1 MFSRVEPSLQP
12 PGYGFKSGLEGR
24 KTPGRV
30 LLPMIKLE
38 LDSGCL
44 MEVIEE
50 FKSNMGDTMDDWW
63 VVIDWGSDRENGEF
77 KIPYFLPTENVRIFF
92 PRPTGFYRK

>member
-1 MFSRVEPSLQP
+1 
-12 PGYGFKSGLEGR
+12 
-24 KTPGRV
+24 
-30 LLPMIKLE
+30 MIKLK
-38 LDSGCL
+38 LDSGCW

-77 KIPYFLPTENVRIFF
+77 KMPYFLPTENV
-92 PRPTGFYRK
+92 